1 MNPGISASDRNKW
14 RVWLEENHASKKE
27 VWLVYFKKHTGKA
40 SVSYMESVKEALC
53 FGWIDGIKKSVDEER
68 YTHRFTPRR
77 PGSKWSAL
85 NIKLAREMIATG
97 QMAEAGLE
105 AFNNR
110 VEYAGEMTKPGKAKD
125 IILAPELEKALKT
138 SQKAWD
144 NFNQLAPGYRKQ
156 YVGWLQSAKKPETR
170 ERRLKEL
177 VGVLEKNKKLGMK

>member
-14 RVWLEENHASKKE
+14 RAWLEENHASEKE
-27 VWLVYFKKHTGKA
+27 VWLIYFKKHTGRG
-40 SVSYMESVKEALC
+40 SVTYMESVKEALC

-77 PGSKWSAL
+77 SGSKWSAL
-85 NIKLAREMIATG
+85 NIKLAREMIETG
-97 QMAEAGLE
+97 QMTKAGLE

-110 VEYAGEMTKPGKAKD
+110 VEYAGEISKPGKKKD
-125 IILAPELEKALKT
+125 INLAPELEKILKT

-144 NFNQLAPGYRKQ
+144 NFNQLAPGYRRQ

-177 VGVLEKNKKLGMK
+177 IGVLEKTKSWV